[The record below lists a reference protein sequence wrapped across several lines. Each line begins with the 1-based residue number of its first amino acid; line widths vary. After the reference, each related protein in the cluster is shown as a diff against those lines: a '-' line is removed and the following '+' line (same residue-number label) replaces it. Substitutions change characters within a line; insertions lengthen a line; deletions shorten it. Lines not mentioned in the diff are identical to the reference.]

1 MKTALGCVI
10 CVALLLGV
18 TNIYTGWQ
26 LFNATQNN
34 NRLQYEV
41 IHKAGRIDLL
51 QDQLTDYAYTCQQAG
66 NYKDGY
72 RDALIRMRGGNFT
85 DGYEAA
91 QVVYGSGSYEEGY
104 HNATQQL
111 REQYSV
117 MATNP
122 AKANEQSPKEGSP

>member
-1 MKTALGCVI
+1 MKTVLGCVI
-10 CVALLLGV
+10 CVACVLGI

-26 LFNATQNN
+26 LFNASQVNN
-34 NRLQYEV
+34 QLTYENAHKFNRIE
-41 IHKAGRIDLL
+41 LL
-51 QDQLTDYAYTCQQAG
+51 QDQLTDYAYTSQQAG

-72 RDALIRMRGGNFT
+72 RDAMIRMRSGSFI

-117 MATNP
+117 LTTSP
-122 AKANEQSPKEGSP
+122 QKANEQSPKEGSP